1 MCYPDVR
8 DVALAYERGDTVA
21 LFAPLNPYRDEEEC
35 KMAPCLSDVIYLVP
49 QLQVTQLQCR
59 EEGRG
64 PLNSQNRCLTVRLLC
79 NHLFLL

>member
-1 MCYPDVR
+1 
-8 DVALAYERGDTVA
+8 
-21 LFAPLNPYRDEEEC
+21 
-35 KMAPCLSDVIYLVP
+35 MAPCLSDVIYLVP

-79 NHLFLL
+79 NHLFLLYITRTSFSSNDAMAVTLKADRRV